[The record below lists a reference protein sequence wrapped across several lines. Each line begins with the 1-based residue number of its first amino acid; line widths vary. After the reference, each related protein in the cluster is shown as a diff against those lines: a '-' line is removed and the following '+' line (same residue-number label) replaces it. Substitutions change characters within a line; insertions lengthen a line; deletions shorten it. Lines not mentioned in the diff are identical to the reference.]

1 MPATLPDEKLHRC
14 GGAGGQLF
22 YTGAMSTLPPEP
34 PSTPGEPG
42 GPDSAT
48 SAGTEVLE
56 RTEEQRSPGDE
67 ERYAHYVRKERITES
82 AIMGQPVVALCGKV
96 WTPSRNPD
104 RFPICPTCKA
114 IYEEMGK
121 GGSGWPFGPDVP
133 GSDK

>member
-1 MPATLPDEKLHRC
+1 MTTRHARLPAPHASVSDPPVP
-14 GGAGGQLF
+14 GA
-22 YTGAMSTLPPEP
+22 PER
-34 PSTPGEPG
+34 SLSEPG
-42 GPDSAT
+42 SSTALLEKEETSEDSAD
-48 SAGTEVLE
+48 
-56 RTEEQRSPGDE
+56 GD
-67 ERYAHYVRKERITES
+67 RYAHYVRKERITES